1 MAAKGSNSKKG
12 FDYKMSKKVA
22 ELTQVVHMLFTR
34 NHEREVEIQMTKEL
48 YNKELD
54 RIHLSYKKKIDSL
67 EKELNLA
74 TEKLNSNSSEE
85 VLRTKI
91 DQALL
96 ELESKW
102 SKKFDSKE
110 SQYLTEKMN
119 NVALKESLTRV
130 EQELSLLQ
138 TSMADSSQTLNMQL
152 MSKKKE
158 VDQLNRKLA
167 EQCKEYEQLSTVLQ
181 TTSAQHRE
189 ESQTLRSMLSESQ
202 SKEVSTAKKLQQ
214 VESELK
220 SLKREITRKS
230 SIELTSSRRSANIP
244 NSNDT
249 DGSVNYQ
256 KMKEELENLKKL
268 VQKYRLELSNREG
281 NFNRMFTEKVPVHVD
296 QRSLKPVMSVSTGRE
311 RISAHTPPES
321 EERLVHGNPTRVD
334 GERSSRKSVSF
345 TGLRRSIAPMSGRRL
360 LTQYNHQQNF
370 PA

>member
-1 MAAKGSNSKKG
+1 MCILQLY
-12 FDYKMSKKVA
+12 YKYNIIT
-22 ELTQVVHMLFTR
+22 LLCVHQISCFVLVQ
-34 NHEREVEIQMTKEL
+34 VEIQMTKEL

-189 ESQTLRSMLSESQ
+189 ESQTLRSVHATYIIYLYFSC
-202 SKEVSTAKKLQQ
+202 
-214 VESELK
+214 
-220 SLKREITRKS
+220 
-230 SIELTSSRRSANIP
+230 N
-244 NSNDT
+244 
-249 DGSVNYQ
+249 
-256 KMKEELENLKKL
+256 
-268 VQKYRLELSNREG
+268 KY
-281 NFNRMFTEKVPVHVD
+281 
-296 QRSLKPVMSVSTGRE
+296 
-311 RISAHTPPES
+311 
-321 EERLVHGNPTRVD
+321 
-334 GERSSRKSVSF
+334 
-345 TGLRRSIAPMSGRRL
+345 
-360 LTQYNHQQNF
+360 
-370 PA
+370 